1 MPVYIL
7 KNTRFR
13 YTKSIICKKCH
24 FLTKTQYVVFP
35 KNVSHFILRFCID
48 ILRMLAIIKRHF
60 SLGGS
65 IYVEHQK
72 KRRKHSSVQSKQN

>member
-24 FLTKTQYVVFP
+24 FLTKAQYVVFL

-48 ILRMLAIIKRHF
+48 ILRMLAIIKRHIF
-60 SLGGS
+60 LG
-65 IYVEHQK
+65 
-72 KRRKHSSVQSKQN
+72 RFNLC

>member
-24 FLTKTQYVVFP
+24 FLTKTQYVVFL
-35 KNVSHFILRFCID
+35 KNVSHFILRFVLTYCVC
-48 ILRMLAIIKRHF
+48 LL
-60 SLGGS
+60 
-65 IYVEHQK
+65 
-72 KRRKHSSVQSKQN
+72 

>member
-1 MPVYIL
+1 MTVSIL
-7 KNTRFR
+7 ENTRFR

-48 ILRMLAIIKRHF
+48 ILRMLAIIKRHIF
-60 SLGGS
+60 LG
-65 IYVEHQK
+65 
-72 KRRKHSSVQSKQN
+72 RFNLC